1 MHLFPITIQKE
12 MKITM
17 TTTNVKTKLQ
27 KIRKFK
33 ELWYERAYDQFTNSL
48 KGPGSTEK
56 DLGEVWIWK

>member
-1 MHLFPITIQKE
+1 MTI
-12 MKITM
+12 
-17 TTTNVKTKLQ
+17 TNVKTKLQ